1 MVLGEVVAVN
11 TAAIVGFDELEP
23 IGIKLPERHA
33 GVVHVVEHTEFHRD
47 PRAAPVVAASGAGP
61 RPATIACRTRLKT
74 HMAGTSPAMAGSHII
89 AVRYRH
95 STFLTS

>member
-1 MVLGEVVAVN
+1 MVLGQVIAVN

-33 GVVHVVEHTEFHRD
+33 GVVHVVEHTEFHREP
-47 PRAAPVVAASGAGP
+47 PRRTGDDRVRG
-61 RPATIACRTRLKT
+61 RPARRPSLAAARLKT
-74 HMAGTSPAMAGSHII
+74 VMAGTSPAMTGSRIV

>member
-11 TAAIVGFDELEP
+11 AAAIVGFDELEP

-47 PRAAPVVAASGAGP
+47 PPAPSRRGRVRSRPGWRPSRAA
-61 RPATIACRTRLKT
+61 IRLKT
-74 HMAGTSPAMAGSHII
+74 DMAGTSPAMAGSRII